1 VVALGVVGPD
11 HGRVARG
18 QDRPAEPGEVGRPA
32 GQRPPGEAGAP
43 PVGGVVDQVDGIGL
57 AVGVEVVAGTDP
69 RVESLRARRRR
80 RTAEAIVAGAS
91 ELFEERG
98 FERTTIDQI
107 ADAAEIS
114 RRTFF
119 RYFADKEEVFFAE
132 DERLLAVIDETLD
145 GARDG
150 EPVLDLARRATRA
163 LAAHSAAD
171 PGRRLAHE
179 RLIAA
184 TPALQA
190 RRMAKTLRWEQ
201 AIAARLVA
209 RGSSE
214 QEALLVP
221 KVALACFQTAYE
233 RWVRDPGQDLPALVD
248 DSFTYLSGLTG

>member
-1 VVALGVVGPD
+1 MAEVA
-11 HGRVARG
+11 
-18 QDRPAEPGEVGRPA
+18 
-32 GQRPPGEAGAP
+32 
-43 PVGGVVDQVDGIGL
+43 
-57 AVGVEVVAGTDP
+57 
-69 RVESLRARRRR
+69 ESLRERRKR
-80 RTAEAIVAGAS
+80 RTAEAIVAGAL
-91 ELFEERG
+91 ELFERRG
-98 FERTTIDQI
+98 FEGTTIEQI
-107 ADAAEIS
+107 AGAADIS

-119 RYFADKEEVFFAE
+119 RYFADKEELFFAE
-132 DERLLAVIDETLD
+132 DERLLAVIDQTLD
-145 GARDG
+145 RAPDG

-171 PGRRLAHE
+171 PERRLARE

-221 KVALACFQTAYE
+221 KVALACFQAGYE

-248 DSFTYLSGLTG
+248 ESFAALAGLTG